1 MKLKRVGAVLAGA
14 ALLGATLA
22 GAAAGADMDAPD
34 RGFFIDE
41 TTGLNNCL
49 IVVGSDAAAADVV
62 SAAFVS
68 AKIGSMAYYEEIT
81 ENWTMPGVT
90 YTEEEDVD
98 NYGGYD
104 DGDGDF
110 DDYRFYNFTWAPYLG
125 IDAWN
130 GFLPDVAAMLMTTR
144 LGPISWVVLPYT
156 CEFDGIAPW
165 WDYDVYVDAWTDF
178 GVYDNFLVDTGCSYE
193 AITVDFSVRDVECT
207 AEMCIGCSAAC
218 DQRGLYEYN
227 GPTLGGDDV
236 FSGDIFTF
244 DEMKTVIEEYSAIR
258 GTFSPYET
266 LAECQTYPNVYPR
279 QYWGSP
285 NWELEDCD
293 PIGGIQYRTIVDG
306 IYDVKDPVVWNAIV
320 STATAFTSE
329 AYNVCDEVEPEP
341 VDLHCDYCEVF
352 FLGKTYNALKFGTD
366 DNGYDYMYYGTPEWF
381 IEEKLAVGESKEYNN
396 GWTLT
401 INDLGIYENKVY
413 STITNPSGAT
423 YDYVTVI
430 DTYTSQV
437 PSNGEGD
444 SDNWENQTIA
454 FTQDTFEVF
463 TLCGDQP
470 DGTIELDE
478 AEVVFAVKFVKT
490 LIGAAGNY
498 IVEYHAYDL
507 KDYGVLKE
515 QIYPGPCETDIE
527 PAIKVGDLEWY
538 FDIIPNDEIQFIDGD
553 QVDLDNEFALWEEGN
568 PNYDAADMLT
578 IYNPLTDTWG
588 LLDDD
593 GNLLDSCRMYELVDG
608 TKYYDSQDELWYG
621 DFDPI
626 CAPILELWL
635 ATPVELAG
643 LCDEELNIALNDC
656 DGNNYF
662 TLNVSDEIHT
672 DYVIDGEIE
681 VYRKVKGEDTVVK
694 KYVTIDPDAL
704 VKLDENITAAM
715 KQEYNLVLI
724 GGPVA
729 NAIVQELVDL
739 EYTTFE
745 KWDTSAGEWEII
757 EDVFGFG
764 KDVLIVAGMDRD
776 ATSAAALD
784 LIAEL

>member
-1 MKLKRVGAVLAGA
+1 
-14 ALLGATLA
+14 
-22 GAAAGADMDAPD
+22 
-34 RGFFIDE
+34 
-41 TTGLNNCL
+41 
-49 IVVGSDAAAADVV
+49 
-62 SAAFVS
+62 
-68 AKIGSMAYYEEIT
+68 MAYYEEIT

-90 YTEEEDVD
+90 YDEEIDVD
-98 NYGGYD
+98 NFLSGELAAAANN
-104 DGDGDF
+104 F
-110 DDYRFYNFTWAPYLG
+110 DDFRRVGVDPE
-125 IDAWN
+125 
-130 GFLPDVAAMLMTTR
+130 
-144 LGPISWVVLPYT
+144 SWVVLPYT
-156 CEFDGIAPW
+156 CEENDDSVPV
-165 WDYDVYVDAWTDF
+165 WDYDVYVDPWTTFDA
-178 GVYDNFLVDTGCSYE
+178 GETNFLVDTGCAYE

-218 DQRGLYEYN
+218 DQDGLFFDDLDMDNVRDSNETVGTYEESA
-227 GPTLGGDDV
+227 L
-236 FSGDIFTF
+236 FSYP
-244 DEMKTVIEEYSAIR
+244 K
-258 GTFSPYET
+258 PYDT

-306 IYDVKDPVVWNAIV
+306 MASEGALKTVPWNAIV
-320 STATAFTSE
+320 STDTTFKSE
-329 AYNVCDEVEPEP
+329 AYNICTDVEPQE
-341 VDLHCDYCEVF
+341 VHLYCEYCEVF
-352 FLGKTYNALKFGTD
+352 FLGKTYNALNFGTD

-381 IEEKLAVGESKEYNN
+381 VEEKLAVGESKEYNN
-396 GWTLT
+396 GWTIT

-437 PSNGEGD
+437 PSDGEGD
-444 SDNWENQTIA
+444 KDNLENQTLA
-454 FTQDTFEVF
+454 FTQDTFEVY

-470 DGTIELDE
+470 DGTVELE
-478 AEVVFAVKFVKT
+478 SAEVVFAVKFVKT

-515 QIYPGPCETDIE
+515 QIYPGACEADIE

-538 FDIIPNDEIQFIDGD
+538 FDIIPNDGIKTIDGV
-553 QVDLDNEFALWEEGN
+553 QVDLDNEYSLWAEGN
-568 PNYDAADMLT
+568 PNYDKTDRLS
-578 IYNPLTDTWG
+578 IYAPIIGVPATFFMFDQTSTTPFTLLSAYAPMFDAGVPYGETTQVVDLSPL
-588 LLDDD
+588 
-593 GNLLDSCRMYELVDG
+593 
-608 TKYYDSQDELWYG
+608 
-621 DFDPI
+621 

-672 DYVIDGEIE
+672 DYVIDGDIE
-681 VYRKVKGEDTVVK
+681 VYRKVKGTDTVVK
-694 KYVTIDPDAL
+694 KYVSIDPDAL
-704 VKLDENITAAM
+704 VKLDENITVAM

-745 KWDTSAGEWEII
+745 KWDTSAGEWELI

-764 KDVLIVAGMDRD
+764 KDVLIVAGADRD

>member
-1 MKLKRVGAVLAGA
+1 MWRLSLNDEGQNWISLGVPAPEEYNVNNPF
-14 ALLGATLA
+14 GATY
-22 GAAAGADMDAPD
+22 P
-34 RGFFIDE
+34 
-41 TTGLNNCL
+41 
-49 IVVGSDAAAADVV
+49 
-62 SAAFVS
+62 
-68 AKIGSMAYYEEIT
+68 
-81 ENWTMPGVT
+81 
-90 YTEEEDVD
+90 
-98 NYGGYD
+98 
-104 DGDGDF
+104 
-110 DDYRFYNFTWAPYLG
+110 
-125 IDAWN
+125 
-130 GFLPDVAAMLMTTR
+130 
-144 LGPISWVVLPYT
+144 
-156 CEFDGIAPW
+156 
-165 WDYDVYVDAWTDF
+165 DYDYYW
-178 GVYDNFLVDTGCSYE
+178 
-193 AITVDFSVRDVECT
+193 
-207 AEMCIGCSAAC
+207 IGNVN
-218 DQRGLYEYN
+218 DLYEIQRILA
-227 GPTLGGDDV
+227 PTVGDSWPEDWAA
-236 FSGDIFTF
+236 TP
-244 DEMKTVIEEYSAIR
+244 E
-258 GTFSPYET
+258 ET
-266 LAECQTYPNVYPR
+266 LSECQTYPNVYPR

-306 IYDVKDPVVWNAIV
+306 MASEGALKTVPWNAIV
-320 STATAFTSE
+320 STDTTFKSE
-329 AYNVCDEVEPEP
+329 AYNICTDVEPQE
-341 VDLHCDYCEVF
+341 VHLYCEYCEVF
-352 FLGKTYNALKFGTD
+352 FLGKTYNALNFGTD

-381 IEEKLAVGESKEYNN
+381 VEEKLAVGESKEYNN
-396 GWTLT
+396 GWTIT

-437 PSNGEGD
+437 PSAGEGD
-444 SDNWENQTIA
+444 FDGDYNEANWENQTLA
-454 FTQDTFEVF
+454 FTQDTFEVY

-470 DGTIELDE
+470 DGTVELDG

-515 QIYPGPCETDIE
+515 QIYPGACEADIE

-538 FDIIPNDEIQFIDGD
+538 FDIIPNDGIKTIDGV
-553 QVDLDNEFALWEEGN
+553 QVDLDNEYSLWAEGN
-568 PNYDAADMLT
+568 PNYDKTDRLS
-578 IYNPLTDTWG
+578 IYAPIIGVPATFFMFDQTSTTPFTLLSAYAPMFDAGVPYGETTQVVDLSPL
-588 LLDDD
+588 
-593 GNLLDSCRMYELVDG
+593 
-608 TKYYDSQDELWYG
+608 
-621 DFDPI
+621 

-672 DYVIDGEIE
+672 DYVIDGDIE
-681 VYRKVKGEDTVVK
+681 VYRKVKGTDTVVK
-694 KYVTIDPDAL
+694 KYVSIDPDAL
-704 VKLDENITAAM
+704 VKLDENITVAM

-745 KWDTSAGEWEII
+745 KWDTSAGEWELI

-764 KDVLIVAGMDRD
+764 KDVLIVAGADRD